1 MKRIS
6 LLCLI
11 LLGVWAGLCSAQTA
25 KKYYLY
31 DGLFFEGMPPGV
43 SSSDVSSFMI
53 HKGEED
59 GEMIELKL
67 LKGRQP
73 AAGYR
78 NYATPVDE
86 VPQAAFFLASARMKE
101 GRKLPVG
108 AVKSLEKE
116 KWLGQP
122 FPEFKVND
130 TQERVWTRADIIGRP
145 MVLNFWYTGCGPC
158 RREMPDLNRWME
170 RFPNVTYLATTFDSA
185 AQIQRIVEETP
196 FRFIQIADEL
206 FFFNLFKVTGMPV
219 MVLVDKKGMI
229 RYIEEGT
236 GAAKLRYM
244 GDLLARLA
252 AE

>member
-67 LKGRQP
+67 LKGWQP

-130 TQERVWTRADIIGRP
+130 TQERVW
-145 MVLNFWYTGCGPC
+145 M
-158 RREMPDLNRWME
+158 
-170 RFPNVTYLATTFDSA
+170 
-185 AQIQRIVEETP
+185 
-196 FRFIQIADEL
+196 
-206 FFFNLFKVTGMPV
+206 
-219 MVLVDKKGMI
+219 
-229 RYIEEGT
+229 
-236 GAAKLRYM
+236 
-244 GDLLARLA
+244 
-252 AE
+252 